1 MDKLFDEFLG
11 IYLNKSNVGNTPENK
26 GQCTGLVNVWA
37 NYLKLPHLWGN
48 AKDIPLYA
56 DLNKYQRVVNTP
68 TGIPPKGAILIWTG
82 NYNPYYIKG
91 VRRTGFGHTA
101 IVQSANVNTIT
112 VFSQNDPLGSKCII
126 KKYPNYNHVYGWL
139 IPKIAAQPKGD
150 DVILNEIKA
159 IYDGVG
165 TPKEKVD
172 KIFALKR

>member
-82 NYNPYYIKG
+82 NYNK
-91 VRRTGFGHTA
+91 GFGHTA

-112 VFSQNDPLGSKCII
+112 VFSQNDPLSSKCII

-139 IPKIAAQPKGD
+139 IPKIATQSVGD
-150 DVILNEIKA
+150 DVLLNQITS
-159 IYDGVG
+159 IVNGVG